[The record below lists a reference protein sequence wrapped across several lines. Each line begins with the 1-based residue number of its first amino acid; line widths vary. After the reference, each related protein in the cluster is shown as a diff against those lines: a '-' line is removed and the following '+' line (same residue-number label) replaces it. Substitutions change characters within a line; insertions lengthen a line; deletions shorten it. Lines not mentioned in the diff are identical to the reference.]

1 MDLPYAG
8 QLGGTTQFIVAPAT
22 MSQRPSSAMLAGKP
36 VQNTVR
42 KAKFNKSIA
51 AETKDHVG
59 RGHGDDG
66 PVPEPEPMPEPM
78 PSRPR
83 RGSMKLSEALAE
95 GLISK
100 ADFDKYMDEYLK
112 KTFGV
117 SSDKELAEM
126 KRQHRMA
133 RQGAQKG
140 KGKRHRP
147 LSRQMERRLAKHAE
161 THSAEHIMKMK
172 ADIQSGMTFKRA
184 HSRAMASVGK

>member
-8 QLGGTTQFIVAPAT
+8 QLGGTTQLIVAPAT

-36 VQNTVR
+36 VKNTVR

-51 AETKDHVG
+51 AETKEHVG

-66 PVPEPEPMPEPM
+66 PEPEPEPMAM
-78 PSRPR
+78 PKR
-83 RGSMKLSEALAE
+83 RGSMTLQDALNE

-100 ADFDKYMDEYLK
+100 ASFDTYMDKHLK
-112 KTFGV
+112 ETFGV

-126 KRQHRMA
+126 KRQHRAA
-133 RQGAQKG
+133 RQGQKG

-161 THSAEHIMKMK
+161 THSAEHIQKMK

-184 HSRAMASVGK
+184 HSRAMTGK

>member
-8 QLGGTTQFIVAPAT
+8 QLGGTTQFVVAPAT
-22 MSQRPSSAMLAGKP
+22 MSQRPTSAMLAGKP
-36 VQNTVR
+36 VKNTVR
-42 KAKFNKSIA
+42 SAKFNKTIA
-51 AETKDHVG
+51 AETKEHLG
-59 RGHGDDG
+59 RGHGPDG
-66 PVPEPEPMPEPM
+66 PEPEPEPEAVPV
-78 PSRPR
+78 PPRPR
-83 RGSMKLSEALAE
+83 RGSMTLSEALDE

-100 ADFDKYMDEYLK
+100 ASFDKYMDKYLK
-112 KTFGV
+112 ETFGI

-126 KRQHRMA
+126 KRQHRAA
-133 RQGAQKG
+133 RQGTQKG